1 MSSPQVALY
10 KYEGTEWVQTDIQ
23 GTLFVYERKCEP
35 CYGFLILNRLSSNN
49 LIQPI
54 TKDIELQDKTPF
66 LLYKTKEINGI
77 WFYETANCKKL
88 YQIISQVM
96 NKMSTGQK
104 SNPDIIMNKTNEP
117 KSNIIA
123 TGNGTSGASLVDLL
137 NKAGSK
143 EKSAPV
149 QSSPSGGE
157 KLLRLLSH
165 QGEPP
170 MIKPNGDSVAAFFAQ
185 VSQSSTVA
193 PPPNPLQSLLAKPG
207 AMSLEALENDKPMP
221 PLPSHATTASDLES
235 DIKTKK
241 SPDKKTKAVTTT
253 PKSSKVKVAVK
264 EEIINGSSV
273 SYASV
278 AKTTQP
284 PLQPQVQ
291 TQVQPQPPPPTL
303 TEEKPQ
309 LMSPMVFSATNP
321 VQPQV
326 QAPPVIAPQP
336 LLPPMNGISPA
347 KPQITPLT
355 EAQLLQAFRHLLQT
369 SPSFVGKLHQAYV
382 ESLNGQLN

>member
-1 MSSPQVALY
+1 MSFGGFLCLFQVALY
-10 KYEGTEWVQTDIQ
+10 KYEGTEWIQTDIQ

-143 EKSAPV
+143 E
-149 QSSPSGGE
+149 
-157 KLLRLLSH
+157 
-165 QGEPP
+165 
-170 MIKPNGDSVAAFFAQ
+170 
-185 VSQSSTVA
+185 
-193 PPPNPLQSLLAKPG
+193 
-207 AMSLEALENDKPMP
+207 
-221 PLPSHATTASDLES
+221 
-235 DIKTKK
+235 
-241 SPDKKTKAVTTT
+241 
-253 PKSSKVKVAVK
+253 
-264 EEIINGSSV
+264 
-273 SYASV
+273 
-278 AKTTQP
+278 
-284 PLQPQVQ
+284 
-291 TQVQPQPPPPTL
+291 
-303 TEEKPQ
+303 
-309 LMSPMVFSATNP
+309 
-321 VQPQV
+321 
-326 QAPPVIAPQP
+326 
-336 LLPPMNGISPA
+336 
-347 KPQITPLT
+347 
-355 EAQLLQAFRHLLQT
+355 
-369 SPSFVGKLHQAYV
+369 
-382 ESLNGQLN
+382 